1 MKVKINKNKTN
12 YNTKNGIM
20 KVGILMDK
28 ITELTGSTNYIAPF
42 VICDILLV
50 GTIICTCFIGKVRS
64 FLIYNSL
71 CQIVV
76 QDRTSDVLNVLFNIT
91 GNFAS

>member
-1 MKVKINKNKTN
+1 MKVNKIKTKQKN
-12 YNTKNGIM
+12 NTKNGNM

-64 FLIYNSL
+64 FLIYITL

-76 QDRTSDVLNVLFNIT
+76 QD
-91 GNFAS
+91 

>member
-1 MKVKINKNKTN
+1 
-12 YNTKNGIM
+12 M

-64 FLIYNSL
+64 FFIYNSL
-71 CQIVV
+71 SNRIP
-76 QDRTSDVLNVLFNIT
+76 RTSPPLLTLIT
-91 GNFAS
+91 KINQLKIKIED